1 MSVSV
6 GEGVLVSVHVRI
18 CIYELRIRLFVI
30 LIYFVCEESW
40 TFCRPRRTLSIR
52 LAIYVYII
60 LCVCIIG
67 PYIAHCSQNIILLK
81 MLSPPLLV
89 ISYLLANI

>member
-1 MSVSV
+1 MW
-6 GEGVLVSVHVRI
+6 GGGARECTCTYMYI
-18 CIYELRIRLFVI
+18 RIRLFVI

-81 MLSPPLLV
+81 KV
-89 ISYLLANI
+89 VAAVTRYIVRANI